1 MMINNFFDINDL
13 SKSLLEDII
22 FDKVQDSNLNNKNI
36 GCLYEKPSTRTRL
49 SFTTGINQLGGKSID
64 IRFDELNFSRQESFE
79 DTFKALGCYLD
90 GLIYRTASHDRL
102 ISGSKYMNKPVINAL
117 SEKSHPCQILADLIT
132 LYEKFNSLELEI
144 SWFGD
149 INNVL
154 FSLVEATNVLGT
166 IKLNI
171 FSHSSLIKNI
181 KWKLGDNIFLFD
193 TINQEI
199 ISNSNCIMTDVFLSM
214 NDEADEMKIDLLK
227 NFQVNNDIM
236 KLTKD
241 NCVFMHCLP
250 AKVGVEVT
258 KDVLESSKSIVWR
271 QAYNRLPAQI
281 RLMKCINW

>member
-1 MMINNFFDINDL
+1 MINNFFDINDL

-22 FDKVQDSNLNNKNI
+22 FDKVQDSKLNNKNI

-64 IRFDELNFSRQESFE
+64 IRFEELNFSRQESFE

-154 FSLVEATNVLGT
+154 FSLVEASNILGT

-171 FSHSSLIKNI
+171 FSHSSLIKKIN
-181 KWKLGDNIFLFD
+181 WKLGNNIFLFD
-193 TINQEI
+193 YIDQEK

-214 NDEADEMKIDLLK
+214 NDEDDEMKIDLLK

-250 AKVGVEVT
+250 AKVGIEVT
-258 KDVLESSKSIVWR
+258 KDVIESRKSIIWK

>member
-1 MMINNFFDINDL
+1 MINNFFDITDL
-13 SKSLLEDII
+13 SKSLLEDIV
-22 FDKVQDSNLNNKNI
+22 FDNVQGSKLNNKNI

-49 SFTTGINQLGGKSID
+49 SFATGINQLGGKAID
-64 IRFDELNFSRQESFE
+64 IRLEELNFSREESFE
-79 DTFKALGCYLD
+79 DTFRALGCYLD
-90 GLIYRTASHDRL
+90 GLIYRTASHNRL

>member
-1 MMINNFFDINDL
+1 MINNFFNISDL
-13 SKSLLEDII
+13 PRPLLIDII
-22 FDKVQDSNLNNKNI
+22 YNNVQDILLKNKNI

-49 SFTTGINQLGGKSID
+49 SFATGINHLGGNVID
-64 IRFDELNFSRQESFE
+64 IRFEELNFSRQESFE
-79 DTFKALGCYLD
+79 DTFRALGCYLD
-90 GLIYRTASHDRL
+90 GLVYRTTSHDKL
-102 ISGSKYMNKPVINAL
+102 VSASKFMDKPIINAL

-132 LYEKFNSLELEI
+132 LYENFESLELEI

-149 INNVL
+149 LNNVL
-154 FSLVEATNVLGT
+154 FSLVEAVNILGE

-181 KWKLGDNIFLFD
+181 NWQFGKNISFYD
-193 TINQEI
+193 SINQEI
-199 ISNSNCIMTDVFLSM
+199 ISKSNCIMTDVFLSM
-214 NDEADEMKIDLLK
+214 NDEEDNEKISLLK
-227 NFQVNNDIM
+227 KFQVNEDIM

-258 KDVLESSKSIVWR
+258 KNVLESQKSIVWR
-271 QAYNRLPAQI
+271 QAYNRLPAQM

>member
-1 MMINNFFDINDL
+1 MINNFFDITDL
-13 SKSLLEDII
+13 SKSLLEDIV
-22 FDKVQDSNLNNKNI
+22 FDNVQGSKLNNKNI

-49 SFTTGINQLGGKSID
+49 SFATGINQLGGKAID
-64 IRFDELNFSRQESFE
+64 IRLEELNFSREESFE
-79 DTFKALGCYLD
+79 DTFRALGCYLD
-90 GLIYRTASHDRL
+90 GLIYRTASHNRL

-250 AKVGVEVT
+250 AKVGIEVT
-258 KDVLESSKSIVWR
+258 EEVIESRKSIVWK

>member
-1 MMINNFFDINDL
+1 MINNFFNISDL
-13 SKSLLEDII
+13 PRQLLMDII
-22 FDKVQDSNLNNKNI
+22 YNNVQDIQLKNKNI

-49 SFTTGINQLGGKSID
+49 SFAAGINHLGGRPID
-64 IRFDELNFSRQESFE
+64 IRLEDLNFSRQESFE
-79 DTFKALGCYLD
+79 DTFKAFGCYLD
-90 GLIYRTASHDRL
+90 GLIYRTSSHDKL
-102 ISGSKYMNKPVINAL
+102 ISASKFMDKPIINAL

-132 LYEKFNSLELEI
+132 LYEKFESLELEI

-149 INNVL
+149 LNNVL
-154 FSLVEATNVLGT
+154 FSLVEAVNILGE

-181 KWKLGDNIFLFD
+181 NWQFGKNISFYD
-193 TINQEI
+193 SINQEI
-199 ISNSNCIMTDVFLSM
+199 ISKSNCIMTDVFLSM
-214 NDEADEMKIDLLK
+214 NDEEDNEKISLLK
-227 NFQVNNDIM
+227 NFQVNDDIM

-258 KDVLESSKSIVWR
+258 KNVLESQKSIVWR
-271 QAYNRLPAQI
+271 QAYNRLPAQM

>member
-1 MMINNFFDINDL
+1 
-13 SKSLLEDII
+13 
-22 FDKVQDSNLNNKNI
+22 
-36 GCLYEKPSTRTRL
+36 
-49 SFTTGINQLGGKSID
+49 
-64 IRFDELNFSRQESFE
+64 
-79 DTFKALGCYLD
+79 
-90 GLIYRTASHDRL
+90 
-102 ISGSKYMNKPVINAL
+102 MNKPVINAL

-250 AKVGVEVT
+250 AKVGIEVT
-258 KDVLESSKSIVWR
+258 EDVIESRKSIVWK

>member
-154 FSLVEATNVLGT
+154 FSLVEATNILGT

-171 FSHSSLIKNI
+171 FSHPSLIKNI
-181 KWKLGDNIFLFD
+181 NWKLGNNIFLFD
-193 TINQEI
+193 SINQEK

-214 NDEADEMKIDLLK
+214 NDADDEMKIDLLK

-250 AKVGVEVT
+250 AKVGIEVT
-258 KDVLESSKSIVWR
+258 EDVIESRKSIVWK

>member
-1 MMINNFFDINDL
+1 MIDNFFNISDL
-13 SKSLLEDII
+13 SKSILEDIVLDRVNEI
-22 FDKVQDSNLNNKNI
+22 TLENKNI

-49 SFTTGINQLGGKSID
+49 SFAVAINKLKGKTID
-64 IRFDELNFSRQESFE
+64 LRFEELNFSRDESFE
-79 DTFKALGCYLD
+79 DTFRAIGCYLD
-90 GLIYRTASHDRL
+90 GLVYRTSSHNKLLSASKFMD
-102 ISGSKYMNKPVINAL
+102 KPIINAL

-132 LYEKFNSLELEI
+132 LYEKFESLELEI

-149 INNVL
+149 LNNVL
-154 FSLVEATNVLGT
+154 FSLVEAVNLLEE

-181 KWKLGDNIFLFD
+181 NWQFGKNISFYD
-193 TINQEI
+193 SINQEI
-199 ISNSNCIMTDVFLSM
+199 ISKSNCIMTDVFLSM
-214 NDEADEMKIDLLK
+214 NDEEDNEKISLLK
-227 NFQVNNDIM
+227 NFQVNDDIM

-258 KDVLESSKSIVWR
+258 KNVLESQKSIVWR
-271 QAYNRLPAQI
+271 QAYNRLPAQM

>member
-1 MMINNFFDINDL
+1 MINNFFDITDL
-13 SKSLLEDII
+13 SKSLLEDIV
-22 FDKVQDSNLNNKNI
+22 FDNVQGSKLNNKNI

-49 SFTTGINQLGGKSID
+49 SFATGINQLGGKAID
-64 IRFDELNFSRQESFE
+64 IRLEELNFSREESFE
-79 DTFKALGCYLD
+79 DTFRALGCYLD
-90 GLIYRTASHDRL
+90 GLIYRTASHNRL

-258 KDVLESSKSIVWR
+258 KNVLESSKSIVWR

>member
-1 MMINNFFDINDL
+1 MINNFFDITDL
-13 SKSLLEDII
+13 SKSLLEDIV
-22 FDKVQDSNLNNKNI
+22 FDNVQGSKLNNKNI

-49 SFTTGINQLGGKSID
+49 SFATGINQLGGKAID
-64 IRFDELNFSRQESFE
+64 IRLEELNFSREESFE
-79 DTFKALGCYLD
+79 DTFRAFGCYLD
-90 GLIYRTASHDRL
+90 GLIYRTASHNRL

>member
-1 MMINNFFDINDL
+1 MINNFFNISDL
-13 SKSLLEDII
+13 PRPLLIDII
-22 FDKVQDSNLNNKNI
+22 YNNVQDILLKNKNI

-49 SFTTGINQLGGKSID
+49 SFATGINHLGGNAID
-64 IRFDELNFSRQESFE
+64 IRFEELNFSRQESFE
-79 DTFKALGCYLD
+79 DTFRALGCYLD
-90 GLIYRTASHDRL
+90 GLVYRTTSHYKLESASKFMD
-102 ISGSKYMNKPVINAL
+102 KPIINAL

-132 LYEKFNSLELEI
+132 LYENFESLELEI

-149 INNVL
+149 LNNVL
-154 FSLVEATNVLGT
+154 FSLVEAVNILGE

-181 KWKLGDNIFLFD
+181 NWQFGKNISFYD
-193 TINQEI
+193 SINQEI
-199 ISNSNCIMTDVFLSM
+199 ISKSNCIMTDVFLSM
-214 NDEADEMKIDLLK
+214 NDEEDNEKISLLK
-227 NFQVNNDIM
+227 KFQVNEDIM

-258 KDVLESSKSIVWR
+258 KNVLESQKSIVWR
-271 QAYNRLPAQI
+271 QAYNRLPAQM

>member
-1 MMINNFFDINDL
+1 MINNFFDINDL

-154 FSLVEATNVLGT
+154 FSLVEAINILGT

-181 KWKLGDNIFLFD
+181 NWKLGNNIFLFD
-193 TINQEI
+193 SINKEK

-214 NDEADEMKIDLLK
+214 NDEDDEMKIELLK

-250 AKVGVEVT
+250 AKVGIEVT
-258 KDVLESSKSIVWR
+258 EDVIESRKSIVWK

>member
-1 MMINNFFDINDL
+1 MINNFFDITDL
-13 SKSLLEDII
+13 SKSLLEDIV
-22 FDKVQDSNLNNKNI
+22 FDNVQGSKLNNKNI

-49 SFTTGINQLGGKSID
+49 SFATGINQLGGKAID
-64 IRFDELNFSRQESFE
+64 IRLEELNFSREESFE
-79 DTFKALGCYLD
+79 DTFRALGCYLD
-90 GLIYRTASHDRL
+90 GLIYRTASHNRL

-193 TINQEI
+193 SLNKEK

-214 NDEADEMKIDLLK
+214 NDEDDEMKIELLK

>member
-1 MMINNFFDINDL
+1 MINNFFDITDL
-13 SKSLLEDII
+13 SKSLLEDIV
-22 FDKVQDSNLNNKNI
+22 FDNVQGSKLNNKNI